1 MRAATRVNAEQ
12 ASKRE
17 DAEADP
23 IATSGKAATD
33 REASE
38 MSRVEPWDGLPKF
51 RLAAS
56 ASEVA
61 VVYYA
66 GHGIEVDKRN
76 FLMPVDARLVSDGDV
91 EPPHVSVDAAFPP
104 PTADNTLRPLR
115 RDGDTAQ
122 ILRRASARITP

>member
-38 MSRVEPWDGLPKF
+38 TSTGRFRRGSGGGTHGRGEQQQHGKPCRWRARVNRNPARGRPGRQGGGQARRTED
-51 RLAAS
+51 
-56 ASEVA
+56 
-61 VVYYA
+61 A
-66 GHGIEVDKRN
+66 G
-76 FLMPVDARLVSDGDV
+76 
-91 EPPHVSVDAAFPP
+91 
-104 PTADNTLRPLR
+104 
-115 RDGDTAQ
+115 
-122 ILRRASARITP
+122 

>member
-38 MSRVEPWDGLPKF
+38 TSTSRF
-51 RLAAS
+51 RR
-56 ASEVA
+56 
-61 VVYYA
+61 
-66 GHGIEVDKRN
+66 GNGGGTHGRGE
-76 FLMPVDARLVSDGDV
+76 G
-91 EPPHVSVDAAFPP
+91 
-104 PTADNTLRPLR
+104 
-115 RDGDTAQ
+115 
-122 ILRRASARITP
+122 

>member
-38 MSRVEPWDGLPKF
+38 TSTGRF
-51 RLAAS
+51 
-56 ASEVA
+56 
-61 VVYYA
+61 
-66 GHGIEVDKRN
+66 
-76 FLMPVDARLVSDGDV
+76 
-91 EPPHVSVDAAFPP
+91 
-104 PTADNTLRPLR
+104 
-115 RDGDTAQ
+115 
-122 ILRRASARITP
+122 RRAVAAARMEEGNGGNTGSPVGGVHASTGTPRGAGRAGRVADRPV

>member
-38 MSRVEPWDGLPKF
+38 MGTGRFRRGSGGGTHGRGEQQQHGKPCAVTCTCQPEPREGQ
-51 RLAAS
+51 
-56 ASEVA
+56 
-61 VVYYA
+61 A
-66 GHGIEVDKRN
+66 GPAGWRTG
-76 FLMPVDARLVSDGDV
+76 PSD
-91 EPPHVSVDAAFPP
+91 
-104 PTADNTLRPLR
+104 
-115 RDGDTAQ
+115 
-122 ILRRASARITP
+122 

>member
-38 MSRVEPWDGLPKF
+38 MSTGRF
-51 RLAAS
+51 RRGS
-56 ASEVA
+56 
-61 VVYYA
+61 
-66 GHGIEVDKRN
+66 GGGTHGRGE
-76 FLMPVDARLVSDGDV
+76 G
-91 EPPHVSVDAAFPP
+91 
-104 PTADNTLRPLR
+104 
-115 RDGDTAQ
+115 
-122 ILRRASARITP
+122 